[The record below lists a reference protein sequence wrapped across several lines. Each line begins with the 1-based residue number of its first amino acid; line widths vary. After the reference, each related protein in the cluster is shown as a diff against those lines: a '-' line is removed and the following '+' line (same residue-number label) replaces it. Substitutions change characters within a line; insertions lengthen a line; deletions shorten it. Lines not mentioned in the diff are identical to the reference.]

1 MRSEPPPT
9 ATKDALAHVAI
20 RTFPAKNPMRLL
32 AMGHLD
38 ARSGRAV
45 ADVASRSREFEA
57 DRSGARLHGT
67 GEPLAGAL
75 EKLEQG
81 AQRIAMKVD
90 AAHATATPST
100 LGEANG
106 PS

>member
-1 MRSEPPPT
+1 
-9 ATKDALAHVAI
+9 
-20 RTFPAKNPMRLL
+20 
-32 AMGHLD
+32 MGHLD